1 MTDTVLS
8 ASKLDELLSKGAW
21 DARPG
26 PGATFSLSI
35 TAIAAG
41 AEPAGAGKLK
51 LSVTL
56 VMQPVVGSA
65 YDLAKLPTAIA
76 EQAGDIDI
84 VLISSEGEKLVAAK
98 LTVGNVSTE
107 DATIGDLWRRLMA
120 PNGGVDWWHETAKQ
134 LPLAKPET
142 EGGAPK
148 TPPPIIPVPR
158 GEAAVSL
165 VLRRA
170 KRVRD
175 RRDIIKTPGTKP
187 GSDLDGGNE
196 LDMVVGFDG
205 RTKISQEE
213 LEKTARDRI
222 RKTVVGFVKT
232 EIASAKEL
240 MNKLKANIKLDEA
253 ANEAIGACRLS
264 SDETKS
270 PSDMAMAVCDGNSEK
285 CKNRNAVQR
294 SLHYA
299 ATAEDGTKPPDGTT
313 KNAEA
318 AQRRLMALDALPRL
332 ARLFN
337 LVVDG
342 HVVIDMVAL
351 GGATWKEKFVSVTA
365 KLPEADGADNVWT
378 QAKISKADE
387 GNAIG
392 PQFWPCTQE
401 ELDAASLAGGCT
413 DVFRPAISQRNG
425 IMDLGVTE
433 SKGAITSPR
442 YDIATVDTI
451 AGVEGEMNQEL
462 AKATRKENN
471 VGEDPGGDGAITL
484 RTVGLCLVD
493 RWRRDTAIKTVLR
506 AAECRAL
513 SGATL
518 DADALQIGWRLDVGT
533 EGAGGKIVWRSLCN
547 RFIDYYDPKEKPA
560 TAPGK
565 PCTNWVEKKLLDR
578 FAAEEQQQ
586 RRYDL
591 DAAYISSPMRSA
603 KHDLESDGQLTDV
616 LHVDDIIAQWEGDPL
631 GVECSRHLTFSYPEL
646 DLAVTQVHKLVM
658 LDRSPA
664 ADPAHKAYLPPP
676 LRFGQRYRL
685 AARAVYRGGVVQP
698 LKNAEAL
705 YSAML
710 GGTAVLPPA
719 GRLGRTFRRHE
730 RISPVIVTQSRY
742 RIENWNGKYPLPQS
756 RSAVLRE
763 ADAVTSER
771 RILVAPF
778 VGQAFAALHGVFD
791 EYSKEDITI
800 NGAQSR
806 PRDGLRDVH
815 FAAEPLGGFPVLT
828 SKGKIETNIGEV
840 KKDGNIE
847 IKKHLEGILRGD
859 VVFDVTPGGGGD
871 VFKRRVPYY
880 PDPAARLM
888 VLRAL
893 RTLDKKPFAGD
904 PIVIKLYG
912 PGIKYPDVLPVVL
925 DIERASNDPKPE
937 FDTRKH
943 SDILEHTDKIGGLN
957 KAEVFYETQL
967 KGMVAVKRVKVKLLP
982 GDDITIECWCIPDL
996 SRLRH
1001 WFDVVES
1008 IALLDAVGASKE
1020 ADPNAAF
1027 ECIQPLPVA
1036 CVPDAKDGATCGAGG
1051 LKAVSEQAVK
1061 DIAKTL
1067 DEALRQAPIPDISS
1081 VQWIQAVYA
1090 IKKPRFA
1097 PVHAPPNGNGALT
1110 CVRRLNHDV
1119 KAWEAY
1125 VSQFSP
1131 DEWED
1136 DADATDGVF
1145 GGMVKADLD
1154 TSDSIVLM
1162 GSFASPETDRLDDPR
1177 RGFSREQLKEYLKLQ
1192 AGGTP
1197 TANAIDL
1204 STDDTYFGF
1213 CINKSGTV
1221 TFKRQKVPLLTLRN
1235 LAPTDR
1241 TTYASVE
1248 DVDLLCDL
1256 KKVEASPGKQH
1267 NRPMGWRYK
1276 FKDTLARHLKVS
1288 LQSTPR
1294 FDDLF
1299 VDTNRNGLEPKPD
1312 RTGEAA
1318 HTREIWLNAT
1328 RRPSRI
1334 EPKSLLPAFVWK
1346 VEGAQIE
1353 RRTVVRVRFK
1363 RPWFSSGEGEQLG
1376 VVILP
1381 VDMFEKSAGDLA
1393 RSPYVSD
1400 TELGPGGSYVTRW
1413 GADPIRKGPTPDRWL
1428 VPHEVFAD
1436 YHKDRFIKN
1445 VLMPLPADNVTTSG
1459 ALKAEVSLAEDPPK
1473 TLRVALLTY
1482 EPKFDP
1488 VQALWY
1494 VDMALDALDLPD
1506 PFLRLGL
1513 VRYQKHAAEPLRV
1526 SEPVVEWV
1534 QLLPRRTVRWSYV
1547 EPSGADKRV
1556 GLKIEISGP
1565 GSLRAAVEDS
1575 PVTRPGDKPHERDRP
1590 LMRATVSVRRQLHDT
1605 SLFDERTLL
1614 CDDDKLVACEDGKPR
1629 RSADGL
1635 SWTLTL
1641 RFKTGTDPRKKEPG
1655 VSYRV
1660 YVEEVVRM
1668 LSSTHDTTE
1677 NDETG
1682 VRFAVDLEV

>member
-547 RFIDYYDPKEKPA
+547 RFVDQH
-560 TAPGK
+560 
-565 PCTNWVEKKLLDR
+565 WVVE
-578 FAAEEQQQ
+578 FEC
-586 RRYDL
+586 L
-591 DAAYISSPMRSA
+591 DAGRNLS
-603 KHDLESDGQLTDV
+603 DLL
-616 LHVDDIIAQWEGDPL
+616 
-631 GVECSRHLTFSYPEL
+631 
-646 DLAVTQVHKLVM
+646 
-658 LDRSPA
+658 
-664 ADPAHKAYLPPP
+664 
-676 LRFGQRYRL
+676 
-685 AARAVYRGGVVQP
+685 RAVRPGIPVVGLETAHGQVRDSELGHERHPFELRGVVAQAQASVRANAASP
-698 LKNAEAL
+698 QIQIFVGFWGRTAGRNAPEARTGLRLKYHEVQRSRKSPS
-705 YSAML
+705 SAMAQESL
-710 GGTAVLPPA
+710 SITENAP
-719 GRLGRTFRRHE
+719 RLSGCVGIHFRL
-730 RISPVIVTQSRY
+730 VTH
-742 RIENWNGKYPLPQS
+742 WKL
-756 RSAVLRE
+756 
-763 ADAVTSER
+763 
-771 RILVAPF
+771 
-778 VGQAFAALHGVFD
+778 
-791 EYSKEDITI
+791 K
-800 NGAQSR
+800 
-806 PRDGLRDVH
+806 DVS
-815 FAAEPLGGFPVLT
+815 L
-828 SKGKIETNIGEV
+828 
-840 KKDGNIE
+840 
-847 IKKHLEGILRGD
+847 
-859 VVFDVTPGGGGD
+859 
-871 VFKRRVPYY
+871 
-880 PDPAARLM
+880 
-888 VLRAL
+888 
-893 RTLDKKPFAGD
+893 
-904 PIVIKLYG
+904 
-912 PGIKYPDVLPVVL
+912 
-925 DIERASNDPKPE
+925 
-937 FDTRKH
+937 
-943 SDILEHTDKIGGLN
+943 
-957 KAEVFYETQL
+957 
-967 KGMVAVKRVKVKLLP
+967 
-982 GDDITIECWCIPDL
+982 
-996 SRLRH
+996 
-1001 WFDVVES
+1001 
-1008 IALLDAVGASKE
+1008 
-1020 ADPNAAF
+1020 
-1027 ECIQPLPVA
+1027 
-1036 CVPDAKDGATCGAGG
+1036 
-1051 LKAVSEQAVK
+1051 
-1061 DIAKTL
+1061 
-1067 DEALRQAPIPDISS
+1067 
-1081 VQWIQAVYA
+1081 
-1090 IKKPRFA
+1090 
-1097 PVHAPPNGNGALT
+1097 VHA
-1110 CVRRLNHDV
+1110 
-1119 KAWEAY
+1119 E
-1125 VSQFSP
+1125 
-1131 DEWED
+1131 
-1136 DADATDGVF
+1136 
-1145 GGMVKADLD
+1145 
-1154 TSDSIVLM
+1154 
-1162 GSFASPETDRLDDPR
+1162 
-1177 RGFSREQLKEYLKLQ
+1177 
-1192 AGGTP
+1192 
-1197 TANAIDL
+1197 
-1204 STDDTYFGF
+1204 
-1213 CINKSGTV
+1213 GTV
-1221 TFKRQKVPLLTLRN
+1221 
-1235 LAPTDR
+1235 
-1241 TTYASVE
+1241 
-1248 DVDLLCDL
+1248 
-1256 KKVEASPGKQH
+1256 
-1267 NRPMGWRYK
+1267 
-1276 FKDTLARHLKVS
+1276 
-1288 LQSTPR
+1288 
-1294 FDDLF
+1294 
-1299 VDTNRNGLEPKPD
+1299 
-1312 RTGEAA
+1312 
-1318 HTREIWLNAT
+1318 
-1328 RRPSRI
+1328 
-1334 EPKSLLPAFVWK
+1334 
-1346 VEGAQIE
+1346 
-1353 RRTVVRVRFK
+1353 
-1363 RPWFSSGEGEQLG
+1363 
-1376 VVILP
+1376 
-1381 VDMFEKSAGDLA
+1381 
-1393 RSPYVSD
+1393 
-1400 TELGPGGSYVTRW
+1400 
-1413 GADPIRKGPTPDRWL
+1413 
-1428 VPHEVFAD
+1428 
-1436 YHKDRFIKN
+1436 
-1445 VLMPLPADNVTTSG
+1445 
-1459 ALKAEVSLAEDPPK
+1459 
-1473 TLRVALLTY
+1473 
-1482 EPKFDP
+1482 
-1488 VQALWY
+1488 
-1494 VDMALDALDLPD
+1494 
-1506 PFLRLGL
+1506 
-1513 VRYQKHAAEPLRV
+1513 
-1526 SEPVVEWV
+1526 
-1534 QLLPRRTVRWSYV
+1534 
-1547 EPSGADKRV
+1547 
-1556 GLKIEISGP
+1556 
-1565 GSLRAAVEDS
+1565 
-1575 PVTRPGDKPHERDRP
+1575 
-1590 LMRATVSVRRQLHDT
+1590 
-1605 SLFDERTLL
+1605 
-1614 CDDDKLVACEDGKPR
+1614 
-1629 RSADGL
+1629 
-1635 SWTLTL
+1635 
-1641 RFKTGTDPRKKEPG
+1641 
-1655 VSYRV
+1655 
-1660 YVEEVVRM
+1660 
-1668 LSSTHDTTE
+1668 
-1677 NDETG
+1677 
-1682 VRFAVDLEV
+1682 